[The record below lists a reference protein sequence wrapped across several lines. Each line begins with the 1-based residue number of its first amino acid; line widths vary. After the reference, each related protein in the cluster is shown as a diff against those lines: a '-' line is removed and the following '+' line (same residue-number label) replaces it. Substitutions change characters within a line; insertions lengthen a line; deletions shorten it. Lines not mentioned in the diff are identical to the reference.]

1 MPKVK
6 PKLTAGVNGTLPKH
20 SLDANRGKAS
30 FGHGRDKAT
39 VKRLKMYKRKS
50 HKRDRD
56 GKIIKDAGDLTS
68 TTPEVG
74 AGRTAPN
81 RKWFGNT
88 RVVQQADLARLRDA
102 VTATAHDPYKV
113 LLKQKRLPMGLIAD
127 CDTDERALAGT
138 QMGLL
143 VNEPFQE
150 TFSKK
155 RKRKRPKLGSTSI
168 ADLVKSAEERSQKF
182 DDDVD
187 AKEVAADERA
197 KAIAAESPFD
207 PDVKE
212 GLRFDDLKNAT
223 SDRVFTKGQSKRIW
237 GELHKVV
244 DSSDVV
250 IQVLDARNPLGTRCK
265 YLESFMKRECP
276 HKHLVLLLNKCDLV
290 PTWATSRWL
299 RILSRDYPTLVF
311 HSSVTNPFGKGSLI
325 NLLRQFKRL
334 HSEKK
339 SISCGL
345 VGYPNVGKSSVIN
358 TLRGKKVANVAPV
371 PGETKVWQYVAL
383 FRSVFLVDC
392 PGVVHDSSRN
402 SEAEAVLKSV
412 VRVEALGKNASE
424 YIPALL
430 DRVDPKYIAKT
441 YGIASWTGAEDFLE
455 QFCYKSGRLLKGN
468 EPDINTAGRM
478 MIADFQRGKLPWFEP
493 PPDEKVADEDG
504 VEAEEDG
511 EEGDGAGE
519 SAFAA
524 DGVQGNDDGV
534 DGDDEVEEKEPAV
547 VVERQDLSKLRTVI

>member
-6 PKLTAGVNGTLPKH
+6 PKLAAGVAGRAPKH
-20 SLDANRGKAS
+20 SMDASRGNKS

-39 VKRLKMYKRKS
+39 VNRLKMYKRKS

-56 GKIIKDAGDLTS
+56 GRIVKDAGDLTS
-68 TTPEVG
+68 TTPEAG

-88 RVVQQADLARLRDA
+88 RVVQQADLARLRAA
-102 VTATAHDPYKV
+102 VTETAHDPYRV
-113 LLKQKRLPMGLIAD
+113 LLKQRKLPMGLIVD
-127 CDTDERALAGT
+127 GDTEERALAGT

-143 VNEPFQE
+143 ANEPFEE

-155 RKRKRPKLGSTSI
+155 RKRKRPKLATVSME
-168 ADLVKSAEERSQKF
+168 DLVKSAAARSQKF
-182 DDDVD
+182 DDDAD
-187 AKEVAADERA
+187 ALEEAADARA
-197 KAIAAESPFD
+197 KALAAETPHD
-207 PDVKE
+207 PEVKE
-212 GLRFDDLKNAT
+212 GLRYDDLKNAT
-223 SDRVFTKGQSKRIW
+223 SERVFGKGQSKRIW

-250 IQVLDARNPLGTRCK
+250 IQVLDARNPMGTRCK

-276 HKHLVLLLNKCDLV
+276 HKHMVLLLNKCDLV
-290 PTWATSRWL
+290 PTWVSSRWL
-299 RILSRDYPTLVF
+299 RVLSREYPTLVF

-334 HSEKK
+334 HGDKK

-358 TLRGKKVANVAPV
+358 ALRGKKVANVAPV
-371 PGETKVWQYVAL
+371 PGETKVWQYVTL

-412 VRVEALGKNASE
+412 VRVESLGQNASE

-430 DRVDPKYIAKT
+430 DRVDPKYVART
-441 YGIASWTGAEDFLE
+441 YGIPSWSGPEDFLE
-455 QFCYKSGRLLKGN
+455 KFARKAGKLLKKG
-468 EPDINTAGRM
+468 EPDINTVGRM
-478 MIADFQRGKLPWFEP
+478 MLADFQRGKLPWFVP
-493 PPDEKVADEDG
+493 PPDELVGEDGADLAAEDDDDDDEDDVAG
-504 VEAEEDG
+504 KDESGSDG
-511 EEGDGAGE
+511 EGE
-519 SAFAA
+519 K
-524 DGVQGNDDGV
+524 
-534 DGDDEVEEKEPAV
+534 KEHV
-547 VVERQDLSKLRTVI
+547 VVEKQDLSKLKTSDRL